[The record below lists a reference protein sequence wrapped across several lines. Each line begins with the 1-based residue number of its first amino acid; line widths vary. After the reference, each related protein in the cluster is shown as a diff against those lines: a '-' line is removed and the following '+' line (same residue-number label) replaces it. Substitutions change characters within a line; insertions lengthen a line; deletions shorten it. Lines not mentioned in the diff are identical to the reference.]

1 VTRTGARILVD
12 QLVVHGVDTAFCV
25 PGESYIAVLDALR
38 DAPIRLVVARHE
50 AGAANMAE
58 AYGKLTGRPGICFVT
73 RAPGATHAATGV
85 YTAFQDSTPLILFVG
100 QVPLEHRGREAFQE
114 LDYRDAFGALTKL
127 AIEIEEPGQFPEAT
141 ARAFQAAAAGRP
153 GPVVVA
159 MPEDVLAAAADVGD
173 AAPYS
178 VPRAAPADQDLARAR
193 ELLSAA
199 AQPLI
204 VVGGGGWS
212 AQAAEDLRAFA
223 EAWVIPVATSFRR
236 QDYVDNTSPS
246 YAGVLTIGHEAALAR
261 RLREADLLLV
271 IGSRLGDIA
280 TRGYT
285 TLEPPRTPQT
295 LVHVHAD
302 PEELGRV
309 FQPDLGIVAGSEEF
323 LAAARA
329 LEPVGGSHRA
339 AWAESAHGDF
349 LASLSHQRGPGELD
363 VGDVMQ
369 HLRERLPADAILTN
383 GAGNYT
389 VWCHRFY
396 AFRQYRT
403 QLAPCSGAMGYGIP
417 AAIAAKVVHPERTV
431 VCVSGDGDFLM
442 SGHELAAAVQEK
454 APIVVLVVNNGMYG
468 TIRMHQERLFPGR
481 VVGTDLVNPDF
492 AAWAHAFGA
501 YGEVVLRSED
511 FPDAFERA
519 LTEPRPS
526 LLELRVDP
534 EAITPRQTISE
545 IRAEASST
553 ARSG

>member
-1 VTRTGARILVD
+1 MSRSGARILVD

-114 LDYRDAFGALTKL
+114 LDYIDAFGALTKL
-127 AIEIEEPGQFPEAT
+127 AIEVEEVEQFPEVT
-141 ARAFQAAAAGRP
+141 ARAFQTAVSGRP

-159 MPEDVLAAAADVGD
+159 LPEDVLSDAADVED
-173 AAPYS
+173 AAQFSPA
-178 VPRAAPADQDLARAR
+178 RAAPSPEDLARVR
-193 ELLSAA
+193 GLLRAVER
-199 AQPLI
+199 PLV

-212 AQAAEDLRAFA
+212 ATAATDLQVFA
-223 EAWVIPVATSFRR
+223 EASALPVAASFRR
-236 QDYVDNTSPS
+236 QDYIDNTSRC
-246 YAGVLTIGHEAALAR
+246 YAGVLTIGHDASLAR

-309 FQPDLGIVAGSEEF
+309 FQPDLPIVAGSAEF

-329 LEPVGGSHRA
+329 LEPVEGSHRA
-339 AWAESAHGDF
+339 AWVESAHADF
-349 LASLSHQRGPGELD
+349 LTSLRHERGPGDLD
-363 VGDVMQ
+363 VGDVME
-369 HLRERLPADAILTN
+369 HLRERLPGDAILTN

-396 AFRQYRT
+396 SFSRYRT

-442 SGHELAAAVQEK
+442 SGHELAAAVQEEL
-454 APIVVLVVNNGMYG
+454 PIVVLVVNNGMYG

-481 VVGTDLVNPDF
+481 VVATDLANPDF
-492 AAWAHAFGA
+492 AAWAEAFGA

-511 FPDAFERA
+511 FPEAFERA
-519 LTEPRPS
+519 LEQNRPA
-526 LLELRVDP
+526 LLELRVDR
-534 EAITPRQTISE
+534 EAITPRQTISQ
-545 IRAEASST
+545 IRAEAGS
-553 ARSG
+553 A

>member
-1 VTRTGARILVD
+1 VSRSGARILVD

-114 LDYRDAFGALTKL
+114 LDYTDAFGALTKL
-127 AIEIEEPGQFPEAT
+127 AIEVEEAEQFPEVT
-141 ARAFQAAAAGRP
+141 ARAFQTAVSGRP

-159 MPEDVLAAAADVGD
+159 LPEDVLSDAADVED
-173 AAPYS
+173 AAQFSPA
-178 VPRAAPADQDLARAR
+178 RAAPSPEDLARVR
-193 ELLSAA
+193 GLLRAVER
-199 AQPLI
+199 PLV
-204 VVGGGGWS
+204 VVGGGGWT
-212 AQAAEDLRAFA
+212 ATAATDLQVFA
-223 EAWVIPVATSFRR
+223 EASALPVAASFRR
-236 QDYVDNTSPS
+236 QDYIDNTSPC
-246 YAGVLTIGHEAALAR
+246 YAGVLTIGHDASLAR

-309 FQPDLGIVAGSEEF
+309 FQPDLPIVAGSADF

-329 LEPVGGSHRA
+329 LEPVDGSHRA
-339 AWAESAHGDF
+339 AWVESAHADF
-349 LASLSHQRGPGELD
+349 LTSLRHERGPGDLD
-363 VGDVMQ
+363 VGDVME
-369 HLRERLPADAILTN
+369 HLRERLPGDAILTN

-396 AFRQYRT
+396 SFSRYRT

-442 SGHELAAAVQEK
+442 SGHELAAAVQEEL
-454 APIVVLVVNNGMYG
+454 PIVVLVVNNGMYG

-481 VVGTDLVNPDF
+481 VVATDLANPDF
-492 AAWAHAFGA
+492 AAWAEAFGA

-511 FPDAFERA
+511 FPEAFERA
-519 LTEPRPS
+519 LEQNRPA
-526 LLELRVDP
+526 LLELRVDR
-534 EAITPRQTISE
+534 EAITPRQTISQ
-545 IRAEASST
+545 IRAEAGS
-553 ARSG
+553 A